1 MVFFLDYFS
10 CGKTGMTS
18 RNNKT
23 PPNITE
29 DIKAIN
35 TKKKK
40 IIVKN
45 TDEPIAETLSDIG
58 TQTET
63 GDGKQVAKALTD
75 ETVHEEQDKDYDKA
89 YRNGWT
95 KRKDDN
101 LKKLWRYTQNQ
112 WHTNIFILYNLK
124 DTESLLNWIIIL
136 ISTISSSL
144 SVVQFGDSYY
154 AWLEIYLKSGLSV
167 STILTTL
174 IAAWLKKNNYVER
187 INELD
192 KYLHKMRKIIF
203 ELGNI
208 SREHMKDRM
217 DYEDYEEKYNAK
229 IVNLFADA
237 PPYSPFENKR
247 ILYYLTKYYPEHTN
261 DKSPWYYPSNN
272 KNIKGENGGKDT
284 GFGYNI
290 LHTYKLLKYNKFSSK
305 LCSLYYCKCR
315 CCPCCKRKDVI
326 SKRYKNTNEYP
337 QDLP

>member
-1 MVFFLDYFS
+1 
-10 CGKTGMTS
+10 MTS

-63 GDGKQVAKALTD
+63 GDEKQVAKADTLSEAD
-75 ETVHEEQDKDYDKA
+75 VKDYDKA

-192 KYLHKMRKIIF
+192 KFKQVLKNMNTFVRK
-203 ELGNI
+203 
-208 SREHMKDRM
+208 
-217 DYEDYEEKYNAK
+217 
-229 IVNLFADA
+229 
-237 PPYSPFENKR
+237 
-247 ILYYLTKYYPEHTN
+247 
-261 DKSPWYYPSNN
+261 
-272 KNIKGENGGKDT
+272 
-284 GFGYNI
+284 
-290 LHTYKLLKYNKFSSK
+290 
-305 LCSLYYCKCR
+305 
-315 CCPCCKRKDVI
+315 
-326 SKRYKNTNEYP
+326 
-337 QDLP
+337 